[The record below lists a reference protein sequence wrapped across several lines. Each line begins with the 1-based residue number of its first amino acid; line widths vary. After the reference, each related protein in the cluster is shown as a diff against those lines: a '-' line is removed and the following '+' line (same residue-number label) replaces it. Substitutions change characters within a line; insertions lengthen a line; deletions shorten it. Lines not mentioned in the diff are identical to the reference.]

1 MAKERRD
8 RRGRRRA
15 GAREGGLA
23 QVAVKPVR
31 IPRLHD
37 AVQDNLRAFIS
48 DNGLRAG
55 DSLPAEGD
63 LAQSLG
69 VSRNSV
75 REAVKALESV
85 GVLESRRGI
94 GVFVKPFSF
103 DPLLDNLAYGL
114 GDSLAHIEHV
124 LEVRRAI
131 EVGLIDK
138 ALRLMGQDDHRAL
151 RECVDAMGAQ
161 AARGESFP
169 DEDRRF
175 HLLLFRCLD
184 NAVLDHLIALFWATF
199 HKISNFVNLRN
210 SDPFATW
217 RDHVAI
223 VEAVTSGNVADARRR
238 LDQHYAGILRVI
250 AEAGAADPPSADL
263 PVIRKSQRRRP

>member
-1 MAKERRD
+1 M
-8 RRGRRRA
+8 
-15 GAREGGLA
+15 A

-31 IPRLHD
+31 IPRLHE

-55 DSLPAEGD
+55 DALPAEGD
-63 LAQSLG
+63 LALSLG

-114 GDSLAHIEHV
+114 GDSLAHIENV
-124 LEVRRAI
+124 VEVRRAI

-138 ALRLMGQDDHRAL
+138 AMRRMVEADHRAL
-151 RECVDAMGAQ
+151 RDCAAAMGAR

-169 DEDRRF
+169 DEDRQF
-175 HLLLFRCLD
+175 HLLLFRCLHND
-184 NAVLDHLIALFWATF
+184 VLDQLIALFWATF
-199 HKISNFVNLRN
+199 HKISDFVNLQN
-210 SDPFATW
+210 SDPLATW

-223 VEAVTSGNVADARRR
+223 FEAVTSGNVADARRR

-250 AEAGAADPPSADL
+250 AEAGAGASPAAVQTDPHTS
-263 PVIRKSQRRRP
+263 

>member
-1 MAKERRD
+1 M
-8 RRGRRRA
+8 
-15 GAREGGLA
+15 A

-31 IPRLHD
+31 IPRLHE

-85 GVLESRRGI
+85 GVLETRRGV

-114 GDSLAHIEHV
+114 GDSLAHIGNV
-124 LEVRRAI
+124 VEVRRAI

-138 ALRLMGQDDHRAL
+138 AMGLMDEADHHAL
-151 RECVDAMGAQ
+151 RDCLDAMGAR

-169 DEDRRF
+169 DEDKQF
-175 HLLLFRCLD
+175 HLLLFRCLGND
-184 NAVLDHLIALFWATF
+184 VLDQLIALFWATF
-199 HKISNFVNLRN
+199 HKISDFVNLRN
-210 SDPFATW
+210 SDPLATW

-223 VEAVTSGNVADARRR
+223 FEAVKSGNVADARRR

-250 AEAGAADPPSADL
+250 AEAGAANPPSATQT
-263 PVIRKSQRRRP
+263 PSRTTQRRRP